1 MNIISKNT
9 YYKIEDDILTIA
21 FADSQ
26 QPDPENYLIL
36 QREIDSLDNYYYE
49 INSRE
54 YSNIG
59 GFKRV
64 EIYPNKLIILFHE
77 KQKIFIEKSR
87 QLTVYHAPNSTL
99 NEYLNYLFEEA
110 DCEVVTKPI
119 EPV

>member
-26 QPDPENYLIL
+26 KPDPENYLIL